1 MEQTVAT
8 FYQFAQLPDCLDWQK
23 KLRTRCKKLNVLG
36 TIILAEEGINGTIS
50 SSADGIEAIMDFIK
64 KDPRF
69 SNLTYRLSITP
80 RQTFYRIR
88 VAVRDEIV
96 TLGDSSINPN
106 EQVGKY
112 VEPENWND
120 IITDPEITVI
130 DTRNDYEVEIGSF
143 KNAVDPNTQT
153 FGQWDEYVE
162 KKLSDQKEKKIAMF
176 CTGGIR
182 CEKASSHL
190 IKKGFKE
197 VYHLKG
203 GILNY
208 LEKIEPENSLWDGEC
223 FVFDHR
229 VSVVHGLKDGNAKI
243 CFGCRW
249 PLREKDLE
257 SEKYE
262 PGICCPHCADKL
274 DPVRRASLE
283 ERNRQIQ
290 IARKKKRDHLGQD
303 VALMTNKKIARKN
316 RQKTKPG
323 LSR

>member
-8 FYQFAQLPDCLDWQK
+8 FYQFAHLPDCLNWQK
-23 KLRTRCKKLNVLG
+23 KLRTQCKKHNVLG
-36 TIILAEEGINGTIS
+36 TIILAEEGINATIS
-50 SSADGIEAIMDFIK
+50 GSADSIQKVIDFIK
-64 KDPRF
+64 SDERF
-69 SNLTYRLSITP
+69 KSMPFRLSTTP

-96 TLGDSSINPN
+96 TLGDSTINPN

-112 VEPENWND
+112 VEPENWNK
-120 IITDPEITVI
+120 IISDPDVTVI

-143 KNAVDPNTQT
+143 EGAIDPKTQT

-162 KKLSDQKEKKIAMF
+162 KNLSDQKDKKIAMF

-208 LEKIEPENSLWDGEC
+208 LEKMNTNESLWNGEC

-229 VSVVHGLKDGNAKI
+229 VSVVHGLKDGEAKI

-262 PGICCPHCADKL
+262 PGVCCPHCADSL
-274 DPVRRASLE
+274 DPVKRASLE

-290 IARKKKRDHLGQD
+290 IARKKKREHLGQD
-303 VALMTNKKIARKN
+303 VALMTSKKIARKN
-316 RQKTKPG
+316 RQKVHKKSTA
-323 LSR
+323 

>member
-8 FYQFAQLPDCLDWQK
+8 FYQFAHLPDCLDWQK

-36 TIILAEEGINGTIS
+36 TIILAEEGINATIS
-50 SSADGIEAIMDFIK
+50 SSVDGIEAIMDFIK

-130 DTRNDYEVEIGSF
+130 DTRNDYEIEIGSF
-143 KNAVDPNTQT
+143 KNAVDPDTQT

-162 KKLSDQKEKKIAMF
+162 KKLSDHKEKKIAMF

-249 PLREKDLE
+249 PLQEKDLE

-262 PGICCPHCADKL
+262 PGVCCPHCADKL
-274 DPVRRASLE
+274 DPVRRASLV

-303 VALMTNKKIARKN
+303 VALMTTRKIARKN
-316 RQKTKPG
+316 RQKTKTE
-323 LSR
+323 SAR

>member
-8 FYQFAQLPDCLDWQK
+8 FYQFAHLPDCLNWQK
-23 KLRTRCKKLNVLG
+23 KLRTQCKKHNVLG
-36 TIILAEEGINGTIS
+36 TVILAEEGINATIS
-50 SSADGIEAIMDFIK
+50 GSADSIQKVIDFIK
-64 KDPRF
+64 SDERF
-69 SNLTYRLSITP
+69 KSMPFRLSTTP

-96 TLGDSSINPN
+96 TLGDSTVNPN

-112 VEPENWND
+112 VEPENWNK
-120 IITDPEITVI
+120 IISDPDVTVI

-143 KNAVDPNTQT
+143 EGAIDPKTQT

-162 KKLSDQKEKKIAMF
+162 KNLSDQKDKKIAMF

-208 LEKIEPENSLWDGEC
+208 LEKMNTNESLWNGEC

-229 VSVVHGLKDGNAKI
+229 VSVVHGLKDGEAKI

-249 PLREKDLE
+249 PLRAKDLE
-257 SEKYE
+257 SKKYE
-262 PGICCPHCADKL
+262 PGVCCPHCADSL
-274 DPVRRASLE
+274 DPVKRASLE

-290 IARKKKRDHLGQD
+290 IARKKKREHLGQD
-303 VALMTNKKIARKN
+303 VALMTSKKIARKN
-316 RQKTKPG
+316 RQKVHKKSTA
-323 LSR
+323 

>member
-8 FYQFAQLPDCLDWQK
+8 FYQFAQLPACWDWQK
-23 KLRTRCKKLNVLG
+23 KLRTRCKKFNVLG
-36 TIILAEEGINGTIS
+36 TIILAEEGINATIS
-50 SSADGIEAIMDFIK
+50 SSVDGIAAIMDFIK
-64 KDPRF
+64 EDPRF

-130 DTRNDYEVEIGSF
+130 DTRNDYEIEIGSF
-143 KNAVDPNTQT
+143 KNAVDPDTQT

-249 PLREKDLE
+249 PLQEKDLE

-262 PGICCPHCADKL
+262 PGVCCPHCADKL

-323 LSR
+323 LAR

>member
-50 SSADGIEAIMDFIK
+50 SSADGIEAIMGFIK
-64 KDPRF
+64 KDYRF
-69 SNLTYRLSITP
+69 TNLTYRLSITP

>member
-8 FYQFAQLPDCLDWQK
+8 FYQFAHLPDCLDWQK
-23 KLRTRCKKLNVLG
+23 KLRTRCKKFNVLG
-36 TIILAEEGINGTIS
+36 TIILAEEGINATIS
-50 SSADGIEAIMDFIK
+50 SSVDGIEAIMDFIK

-69 SNLTYRLSITP
+69 TNLTYRLSITP

-130 DTRNDYEVEIGSF
+130 DTRNDYEIEIGSF
-143 KNAVDPNTQT
+143 KNAVDPDTQT

-162 KKLSDQKEKKIAMF
+162 KKLSDHKEKKIAMF

-190 IKKGFKE
+190 IKRGFKE

-249 PLREKDLE
+249 PLQEKDLE

-262 PGICCPHCADKL
+262 PGVCCPHCADKL

-290 IARKKKRDHLGQD
+290 IARNKKRDHLGQD
-303 VALMTNKKIARKN
+303 VALMTTKKIARKN
-316 RQKTKPG
+316 RQKTKTG
-323 LSR
+323 SAR

>member
-8 FYQFAQLPDCLDWQK
+8 FYQFAHLPDCLDWQK
-23 KLRTRCKKLNVLG
+23 KLRTRCKKFNVLG
-36 TIILAEEGINGTIS
+36 TIILAEEGINATIS
-50 SSADGIEAIMDFIK
+50 SSVDGIEAIMDFIK

-69 SNLTYRLSITP
+69 TNLTYRLSITP

-130 DTRNDYEVEIGSF
+130 DTRNDYEIEIGSF
-143 KNAVDPNTQT
+143 KNAVDPDTQT

-162 KKLSDQKEKKIAMF
+162 KKLSDHKEKKIAMF

-190 IKKGFKE
+190 IKRGFKE

-249 PLREKDLE
+249 PLQEKDLE

-262 PGICCPHCADKL
+262 PGVCCPHCADKL

-290 IARKKKRDHLGQD
+290 IARNKKRDHLGQD
-303 VALMTNKKIARKN
+303 VALMTTKKIARKN
-316 RQKTKPG
+316 RQKTKTG
-323 LSR
+323 TAR

>member
-8 FYQFAQLPDCLDWQK
+8 FYQFAHLPDCLDWQK
-23 KLRTRCKKLNVLG
+23 KLRTRCKKFNVLG
-36 TIILAEEGINGTIS
+36 TIILAEEGINATIS
-50 SSADGIEAIMDFIK
+50 SSVDGIEAIMDFIK

-69 SNLTYRLSITP
+69 TNLTYRLSITP

-130 DTRNDYEVEIGSF
+130 DTRNDYEIEIGSF
-143 KNAVDPNTQT
+143 KNAVAPDTQT

-162 KKLSDQKEKKIAMF
+162 KKLSDHKEKKIAMF

-190 IKKGFKE
+190 IKRGFKE

-249 PLREKDLE
+249 PLQEKDLE

-262 PGICCPHCADKL
+262 PGVCCPHCADKL

-290 IARKKKRDHLGQD
+290 IARNKKRDHLGQD
-303 VALMTNKKIARKN
+303 VALMTTKKIARKN
-316 RQKTKPG
+316 RQKTKTG
-323 LSR
+323 SAR

>member
-8 FYQFAQLPDCLDWQK
+8 FYQFAHLPDCLNWQK
-23 KLRTRCKKLNVLG
+23 KLRTQCKKHNVLG
-36 TIILAEEGINGTIS
+36 TIILAEEGINATIS
-50 SSADGIEAIMDFIK
+50 GSADSIQKVIDFIK
-64 KDPRF
+64 SDERF
-69 SNLTYRLSITP
+69 KSMPFRLSTTP
-80 RQTFYRIR
+80 RQTFYRVR

-96 TLGDSSINPN
+96 TLGDSTVNPN

-112 VEPENWND
+112 VEPENWNK
-120 IITDPEITVI
+120 IISDPDVTVI

-143 KNAVDPNTQT
+143 EGAIDPKTQT

-162 KKLSDQKEKKIAMF
+162 KNLSDQKDKKIAMF

-208 LEKIEPENSLWDGEC
+208 LEKMNTNESLWNGEC

-229 VSVVHGLKDGNAKI
+229 VSVVHGLKDGEAKI

-249 PLREKDLE
+249 PLRAKDLE
-257 SEKYE
+257 SKKYE
-262 PGICCPHCADKL
+262 PGVCCPHCADSL
-274 DPVRRASLE
+274 DPVKRASLE

-290 IARKKKRDHLGQD
+290 IARKKKREHLGQD
-303 VALMTNKKIARKN
+303 VALMTSKKIARKN
-316 RQKTKPG
+316 RQKVHKKSTA
-323 LSR
+323 

>member
-8 FYQFAQLPDCLDWQK
+8 FYQFAHLPDCLNWQK
-23 KLRTRCKKLNVLG
+23 KLRTQCKKHNVLG
-36 TIILAEEGINGTIS
+36 TIILAEEGINATIS
-50 SSADGIEAIMDFIK
+50 GSADSIQKVIDFIK
-64 KDPRF
+64 SDERF
-69 SNLTYRLSITP
+69 KSMPFRLSTTP

-96 TLGDSSINPN
+96 TLGDSTVNPN

-112 VEPENWND
+112 VEPENWNK
-120 IITDPEITVI
+120 IISDPDVTVI

-143 KNAVDPNTQT
+143 EGAIDPKTQT

-162 KKLSDQKEKKIAMF
+162 RNLSDQKDKKIAMF

-208 LEKIEPENSLWDGEC
+208 LEKMNTNESLWNGEC

-229 VSVVHGLKDGNAKI
+229 VSVVHGLKDGEAKI

-249 PLREKDLE
+249 PLRAKDLE
-257 SEKYE
+257 SKKYE
-262 PGICCPHCADKL
+262 PGVCCPHCADSL
-274 DPVRRASLE
+274 DPVKRASLE

-290 IARKKKRDHLGQD
+290 IARKKKREHLGQD
-303 VALMTNKKIARKN
+303 VALMTSKKIARKN
-316 RQKTKPG
+316 RQKVHKKSTA
-323 LSR
+323 

>member
-8 FYQFAQLPDCLDWQK
+8 FYQFAHLPDCLNWQK
-23 KLRTRCKKLNVLG
+23 KLRTQCKKHNVLG
-36 TIILAEEGINGTIS
+36 TIILAEEGINATIS
-50 SSADGIEAIMDFIK
+50 GSADSIQKVIDFIK
-64 KDPRF
+64 SDERF
-69 SNLTYRLSITP
+69 KSMPFRLSTTP

-96 TLGDSSINPN
+96 TLGDSTVNPN

-112 VEPENWND
+112 VEPENWNK
-120 IITDPEITVI
+120 IISDPDVTVI

-143 KNAVDPNTQT
+143 EGAIDPKTQT

-162 KKLSDQKEKKIAMF
+162 KNLSDQKDKKIAMF

-208 LEKIEPENSLWDGEC
+208 LEKMNTNESLWNGEC

-229 VSVVHGLKDGNAKI
+229 VSVVHGLKDGEAKI

-249 PLREKDLE
+249 PLRAKDLE
-257 SEKYE
+257 SKKYE
-262 PGICCPHCADKL
+262 PGVCCPHCADSL
-274 DPVRRASLE
+274 DPVKRASLE

-290 IARKKKRDHLGQD
+290 IARKKKREHLGQD
-303 VALMTNKKIARKN
+303 VALMTSKKIARKN
-316 RQKTKPG
+316 RQKVHKKSTA
-323 LSR
+323 

>member
-8 FYQFAQLPDCLDWQK
+8 FYQFAHLPDCLDWQK
-23 KLRTRCKKLNVLG
+23 KLRTRCKKFNVLG
-36 TIILAEEGINGTIS
+36 TIILAEEGINATIS
-50 SSADGIEAIMDFIK
+50 SSVDGIEAIMDFIK

-130 DTRNDYEVEIGSF
+130 DTRNDYEIEIGSF
-143 KNAVDPNTQT
+143 KNAVDPDTQT

-162 KKLSDQKEKKIAMF
+162 KKLSDHKEKKIAMF

-190 IKKGFKE
+190 IKKGFKQ

-249 PLREKDLE
+249 PLQEKDLE

-262 PGICCPHCADKL
+262 PGVCCPHCADKL

-290 IARKKKRDHLGQD
+290 IARNKKRDHLGQD
-303 VALMTNKKIARKN
+303 VALMTTKKIARKN
-316 RQKTKPG
+316 RQKTKTG
-323 LSR
+323 LAR